1 MFLEVCVREKER
13 HSAPLTPAS
22 SHPLAPNVPF
32 LYIWGLIG
40 RASLSN
46 LPFLLITVTKEG
58 LLLIE
63 VK

>member
-13 HSAPLTPAS
+13 HSPPLTPPP
-22 SHPLAPNVPF
+22 PLPANVPF
-32 LYIWGLIG
+32 LYIRGLIG

-46 LPFLLITVTKEG
+46 RPFLLITVTKEG

>member
-13 HSAPLTPAS
+13 HSPPLTPAPS
-22 SHPLAPNVPF
+22 PPPNVPF

-46 LPFLLITVTKEG
+46 LPFSLITVTKEG